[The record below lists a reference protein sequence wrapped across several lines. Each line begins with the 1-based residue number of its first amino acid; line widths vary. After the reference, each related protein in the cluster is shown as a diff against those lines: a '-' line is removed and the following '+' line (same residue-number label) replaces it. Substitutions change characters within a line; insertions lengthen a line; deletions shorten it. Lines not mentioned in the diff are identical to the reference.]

1 MFVNTDCG
9 CSSQIPKAAAILLP
23 SQAEVWSSIYWNHF
37 GAHSQW
43 REISKSRV
51 FWLMIDACGYLQNY
65 LQKKIETDRNFL
77 VEFRCHAS
85 FPLPGWCPS
94 WRFCGF
100 FFESPGRK
108 QQRKRWTLGWHS
120 MVPGWLKGILTMFWY
135 TVIRTSLGIIPDII
149 QPGFW
154 CGPYI
159 WWWRLH
165 PGRSFPPHGF
175 HGPFLLLALAR
186 LVVWLPVIYPVMG
199 SFDIEKIQPPL
210 YFHRQIYDWIISWL
224 LFYVPFLPFPAR
236 NLWTKQSRH
245 TWRIMPVSTWSKTSD
260 SKPPK

>member
-43 REISKSRV
+43 REISKGQSLKKDLKSRV

-108 QQRKRWTLGWHS
+108 QQQKRWTLGWHS

-149 QPGFW
+149 QPT
-154 CGPYI
+154 
-159 WWWRLH
+159 RVLM
-165 PGRSFPPHGF
+165 RSLYLVVTIAPWEEFPTPWFSWSFSSASPCQVGCLVAGDIPSDGQLRYGKNSATLVFSLTNLWLDHLVTS
-175 HGPFLLLALAR
+175 FLRSLLA
-186 LVVWLPVIYPVMG
+186 
-199 SFDIEKIQPPL
+199 
-210 YFHRQIYDWIISWL
+210 
-224 LFYVPFLPFPAR
+224 
-236 NLWTKQSRH
+236 
-245 TWRIMPVSTWSKTSD
+245 VSCAKSLDKAI
-260 SKPPK
+260 